1 MPAPHLLR
9 FRRIPS
15 RLLLALVACSLAA
28 PALAVP
34 AVPGATG
41 FGAGA
46 TGGRGGDVY
55 RVTTLA
61 NDPTASIPG
70 SLFFGLHSR
79 NVPAAGRT
87 IVFDVGGTIDLSS
100 GTSRTLDLKDIRR
113 VTVAGQTA
121 PSLVTI
127 IGNTVQITGNNLATP
142 THDIIFQ
149 HVAIRKG
156 VGAGE
161 DSLSIKGTGNTH
173 DIYVGNVS
181 GCWSEDEVIS
191 ATQSATAVTVQNS
204 ILAEALTAN
213 HAYGALI
220 RPTVDSQVSYNQNL
234 FANQKSRNPRPGT
247 YNGKTLDFEF
257 QNNVIYNWADRAG
270 YIAGADSTVQVL
282 NMNYV
287 GNYLVAGPVPV
298 NTSSNPSRRSTAFL
312 KEMNASPLAVAIHQA
327 GNLID
332 ANYTVIRDGT
342 DSGWGMF
349 QQSQSG
355 TYAPLAVADRRVTRF
370 AFPDAAP
377 LTADAAYGK
386 AIATAGA
393 MPWARS
399 PIDRRIVDTVLTFTG
414 TAPIAAPSAAE
425 WASLTSG
432 STTVRPA
439 GWDTDGDGMPNAW
452 ETTRGTNPNVADN
465 NGSVAGNGYTN
476 LENYLNSLSAQAV
489 WHADAD
495 ASAGSFINWRGER
508 PTSAWSIASFGDVV
522 TARRTVTLDTPLSAQ
537 DVTFDSPRGYLLTG
551 TGPLTLD
558 ALSGFATLTV
568 VSGTHT
574 VAAPLVLADAAR
586 ITVAGGSAAITFSG
600 GIAAG
605 GRTITKTGSGSMAV
619 PGLSGAGLV
628 VSQGSVL
635 FGATAPGGNRLT
647 ALAIDEV
654 SGAAVDIGGDS
665 VTVAPAGITRA
676 AFLAD
681 LVAGRNGGA
690 WNGPGIRSAT
700 VAAEVAAGLP
710 RAIGW
715 IDAGDGSLLAAY
727 AAPGDTNVDRSI
739 DILDSSNFLAGGKF
753 DTASAAIWIQGD
765 FTYDGLVDILDAAEF
780 FATNL
785 YDAGPYGPQ
794 ASSPSV
800 AVVPEPSLPI
810 MSLVSAAG
818 VAAVRRRLRRTAIAT
833 ASPATAS
840 MPPPAGSGTAVRRA
854 D

>member
-1 MPAPHLLR
+1 
-9 FRRIPS
+9 
-15 RLLLALVACSLAA
+15 
-28 PALAVP
+28 
-34 AVPGATG
+34 
-41 FGAGA
+41 
-46 TGGRGGDVY
+46 
-55 RVTTLA
+55 
-61 NDPTASIPG
+61 
-70 SLFFGLHSR
+70 
-79 NVPAAGRT
+79 
-87 IVFDVGGTIDLSS
+87 
-100 GTSRTLDLKDIRR
+100 
-113 VTVAGQTA
+113 
-121 PSLVTI
+121 
-127 IGNTVQITGNNLATP
+127 
-142 THDIIFQ
+142 
-149 HVAIRKG
+149 
-156 VGAGE
+156 
-161 DSLSIKGTGNTH
+161 
-173 DIYVGNVS
+173 
-181 GCWSEDEVIS
+181 
-191 ATQSATAVTVQNS
+191 
-204 ILAEALTAN
+204 
-213 HAYGALI
+213 
-220 RPTVDSQVSYNQNL
+220 
-234 FANQKSRNPRPGT
+234 
-247 YNGKTLDFEF
+247 
-257 QNNVIYNWADRAG
+257 
-270 YIAGADSTVQVL
+270 
-282 NMNYV
+282 
-287 GNYLVAGPVPV
+287 
-298 NTSSNPSRRSTAFL
+298 
-312 KEMNASPLAVAIHQA
+312 
-327 GNLID
+327 
-332 ANYTVIRDGT
+332 
-342 DSGWGMF
+342 
-349 QQSQSG
+349 
-355 TYAPLAVADRRVTRF
+355 
-370 AFPDAAP
+370 
-377 LTADAAYGK
+377 
-386 AIATAGA
+386 
-393 MPWARS
+393 
-399 PIDRRIVDTVLTFTG
+399 
-414 TAPIAAPSAAE
+414 
-425 WASLTSG
+425 
-432 STTVRPA
+432 
-439 GWDTDGDGMPNAW
+439 
-452 ETTRGTNPNVADN
+452 
-465 NGSVAGNGYTN
+465 VAGNGYTN

-508 PTSAWSIASFGDVV
+508 PTSAWSIANFGDVV

-739 DILDSSNFLAGGKF
+739 DILDASNFLAGGKF

-800 AVVPEPSLPI
+800 AAVPEPSLPI

-818 VAAVRRRLRRTAIAT
+818 VAAVRRRFRRTAIAT